1 MAAVVSDNMRKMAY
15 DRAVG
20 NPGLAADL
28 AFLQVSK
35 QSSNGGDKV
44 RLSLAGWHVGAWSIQ
59 RHWSP
64 P

>member
-35 QSSNGGDKV
+35 QSSNGGDKM
-44 RLSLAGWHVGAWSIQ
+44 RLSLAGWHVGA
-59 RHWSP
+59 
-64 P
+64 